1 MTLHALPRL
10 KEEQLVLILQLCE
23 IPAIHSGTT
32 ILSCSV
38 LHTNSIVV
46 LISKHS
52 YYSYLLSVGLLW
64 VLLHPAIPQDGS
76 WSWVCLTHT
85 PQPQEDTAVYV
96 VMFGILIT
104 KRW

>member
-1 MTLHALPRL
+1 MTLHALTRL

-52 YYSYLLSVGLLW
+52 YCSYLLSVGLLW
-64 VLLHPAIPQDGS
+64 VPQDGS

>member
-52 YYSYLLSVGLLW
+52 YCSYLLSVGLLW
-64 VLLHPAIPQDGS
+64 VHRMAVGLGCVSHTLLSLRKTQRS
-76 WSWVCLTHT
+76 T
-85 PQPQEDTAVYV
+85 
-96 VMFGILIT
+96 
-104 KRW
+104 